1 MRSLCKNILIVN
13 EERKKHLKHGIMCR
27 RRLKGLEA
35 CLFYWGEYNQEAAYR
50 IGGNLWQPMHLIE
63 DRIYEKLKK

>member
-13 EERKKHLKHGIMCR
+13 EERKKHGIMCQ

-35 CLFYWGEYNQEAAYR
+35 CLFYWGGYNQEAAYK
-50 IGGNLWQPMHLIE
+50 IGGNLWQPIHLIE
-63 DRIYEKLKK
+63 DRIYKKTQKK